1 MPVLSVFVA
10 ARAAARWLP
19 DSLESISR
27 QALPEGWQLQ
37 IRLGIDACEE
47 TLAFAKG
54 LRLANFEARFF
65 PRHVGPFVIFN
76 SLAQATPSDILVRFD
91 ADDVM
96 LDGYLSRQLSVVGD
110 HTKRVITHTWSILVD
125 EQLKPTEAELFNGT
139 RGSPDGKRSAAT
151 DGQFLMT
158 RPVMDIV
165 GGFRPW
171 WCHADSDF
179 LLRALAFGCSRFI
192 VTQHLYL
199 RRIHPASLTQS
210 RETGYHSEL
219 RRGYAQHFLDAKA
232 RYLKGDPSDYVAPTI
247 AESVVVAAAHP

>member
-1 MPVLSVFVA
+1 MPVMSVIVA

-19 DSLESISR
+19 DSLGSISR
-27 QALPEGWQLQ
+27 QVLPDGWQLQ

-54 LRLANFEARFF
+54 LRIPNLEARFF
-65 PRHVGPFVIFN
+65 PHHVGPFVIFN
-76 SLAQATPSDILVRFD
+76 SLAQITPSDILVRFD

-96 LDGYLSRQLSVVGD
+96 LEGYLSEQLQAVGD
-110 HTKRVITHTWSILVD
+110 HKIPRITHTWSILVD
-125 EQLKPTEAELFNGT
+125 EQLTPTSAELFNGT
-139 RGSPDGKRSAAT
+139 RTAADGKRAAPT

-158 RPVMDIV
+158 RPVVEKV

-179 LLRALAFGCSRFI
+179 LLRALAFGCSRLI
-192 VTQHLYL
+192 VARYLYL

-210 RETGYHSEL
+210 DNTGYHSEL
-219 RRGYAQHFLDAKA
+219 RLDYARRFLEAKA
-232 RYLKGDPSDYVAPTI
+232 RYLKGEPPEYVSPSV
-247 AESVVVAAAHP
+247 AESHPVPAVA

>member
-19 DSLESISR
+19 DSLQSISR
-27 QALPEGWQLQ
+27 QALPEGWRLQ
-37 IRLGIDACEE
+37 IRLGIDACED

-54 LRLANFEARFF
+54 LRMPDLETRYF
-65 PRHVGPFVIFN
+65 PQHVGPFVIFN

-96 LDGYLSRQLSVVGD
+96 LEGYLSQQLQAVGSD
-110 HTKRVITHTWSILVD
+110 LTVARITHTWSILVD
-125 EQLKPTEAELFNGT
+125 EQLQPTSAELFNGK
-139 RGSPDGKRSAAT
+139 RAAADGKRAVPT

-158 RPVMDIV
+158 RLVMDKV

-192 VTQHLYL
+192 VPKYLYL
-199 RRIHPASLTQS
+199 RRIHPGSLTQS
-210 RETGYHSEL
+210 EKTGYRSEL
-219 RRGYAQHFLDAKA
+219 RLDYARQFLEARA
-232 RYLKGDPSDYVAPTI
+232 RYLKGEPSEYVSPTV
-247 AESVVVAAAHP
+247 AESLPV

>member
-1 MPVLSVFVA
+1 MPVLPVFVA

-19 DSLESISR
+19 DSLQSISR
-27 QALPEGWQLQ
+27 QALPEGWRLQ

-54 LRLANFEARFF
+54 LSI

-76 SLAQATPSDILVRFD
+76 SLAQATPSDIPVRFD

-96 LDGYLSRQLSVVGD
+96 LEGYLSQQLQVVAD
-110 HTKRVITHTWSILVD
+110 HTAPRIAHTWSVLVD
-125 EQLKPTEAELFNGT
+125 EQLKPTSAELFNGT
-139 RGSPDGKRSAAT
+139 RAAADGKRAAPT

-158 RPVMDIV
+158 RPVLDKV

-179 LLRALAFGCSRFI
+179 LLRALAFGCSRLI
-192 VTQHLYL
+192 VPEYLYL
-199 RRIHPASLTQS
+199 RRIHPGSLTQS
-210 RETGYHSEL
+210 EKTGYHSEL
-219 RRGYAQHFLDAKA
+219 QLDYARQFLEAKA
-232 RYLKGDPSDYVAPTI
+232 RYMNGEPSEYVSPTV
-247 AESVVVAAAHP
+247 AESVPVLVAT

>member
-19 DSLESISR
+19 DSLQSISR
-27 QALPEGWQLQ
+27 QALPEGWRLQ

-54 LRLANFEARFF
+54 LRMPNLEARFF
-65 PRHVGPFVIFN
+65 PQHVGPFVIFN

-96 LDGYLSRQLSVVGD
+96 LEGYLSQQLQAVGD
-110 HTKRVITHTWSILVD
+110 PKAARITHTWSILVD
-125 EQLKPTEAELFNGT
+125 EQLKPTAAELFNGT
-139 RGSPDGKRSAAT
+139 RAAADGKRAAPT

-158 RPVMDIV
+158 RSVLDMV

-179 LLRALAFGCSRFI
+179 LLRALAFGCSRLI
-192 VTQHLYL
+192 VPKYLYL
-199 RRIHPASLTQS
+199 RRIHPGSLTQS
-210 RETGYHSEL
+210 EKTGYHSEL
-219 RRGYAQHFLDAKA
+219 RLDYARQFLEAKA
-232 RYLKGDPSDYVAPTI
+232 RYLKGEPSEYVSPTV
-247 AESVVVAAAHP
+247 AESLPVA

>member
-1 MPVLSVFVA
+1 MPILSVFVA

-19 DSLESISR
+19 DSLGSIAR

-37 IRLGIDACEE
+37 IRLGIDACQE
-47 TLAFAKG
+47 TLAFARG
-54 LRLANFEARFF
+54 LRMPNLQARFF

-76 SLAQATPSDILVRFD
+76 SLAETAPSDILVRFD

-96 LDGYLSRQLSVVGD
+96 LEGYLSQQLEAVGD
-110 HTKRVITHTWSILVD
+110 PKAARVTHTWSILVD
-125 EQLKPTEAELFNGT
+125 EHLKPTAAELFNG
-139 RGSPDGKRSAAT
+139 RRSAADGKRAAPT

-158 RPVMDIV
+158 RPVLDMV

-179 LLRALAFGCSRFI
+179 LLRALAFGCSRL
-192 VTQHLYL
+192 VVPQYLYL

-210 RETGYHSEL
+210 ETTGYHSDL
-219 RRGYAQHFLDAKA
+219 RRDYARQFLEAKA
-232 RYLKGDPSDYVAPTI
+232 RYLKGEPSEYVAPTV
-247 AESVVVAAAHP
+247 AESVPV

>member
-1 MPVLSVFVA
+1 MPALSVFVA

-27 QALPEGWQLQ
+27 QALPEGWRLQ

-47 TLAFAKG
+47 TLAFAKN
-54 LRLANFEARFF
+54 LRMPNLEVRFF

-76 SLAQATPSDILVRFD
+76 SLAQATPSDVLVRFD

-96 LDGYLSRQLSVVGD
+96 LEGYLSRQLAAVGNPAEAM
-110 HTKRVITHTWSILVD
+110 ITHTWSILVD
-125 EQLKPTEAELFNGT
+125 EQLKPVSAELFNGG
-139 RGSPDGKRSAAT
+139 RSGADGKRSAPT

-158 RPVMDIV
+158 RPVLDKV

-179 LLRALAFGCSRFI
+179 LLRALAFGCSRW
-192 VTQHLYL
+192 VVPDHLYL
-199 RRIHPASLTQS
+199 RRIHPGSLTQS
-210 RETGYHSEL
+210 ETTGYHSEL
-219 RRGYAQHFLDAKA
+219 RLGYARHFLEAKA
-232 RYLKGDPSDYVAPTI
+232 RYLKGEPPEYVEPSVAQSLP
-247 AESVVVAAAHP
+247 VGVQG